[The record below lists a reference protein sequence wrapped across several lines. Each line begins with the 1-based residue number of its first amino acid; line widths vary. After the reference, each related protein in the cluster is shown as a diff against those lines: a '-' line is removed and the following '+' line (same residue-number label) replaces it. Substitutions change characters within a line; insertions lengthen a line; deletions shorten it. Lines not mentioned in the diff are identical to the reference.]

1 MPCTRNPPQRGG
13 TPPLGRAQGP
23 ISPGLVLTAGSHAA
37 QAREPR
43 QGRKEATVSDA
54 LRAPWERLTGVNPYD
69 TPPGHS
75 QREVRERPGA
85 ATRAAPAIFLIPPA
99 GVK

>member
-1 MPCTRNPPQRGG
+1 M
-13 TPPLGRAQGP
+13 
-23 ISPGLVLTAGSHAA
+23 LTAGSHAA

-54 LRAPWERLTGVNPYD
+54 LRAPWERLTGVNPDD

-99 GVK
+99 SVK